1 MESDSVAEDGEGRG
15 RGAGSGGG
23 VIPDTRDLRT
33 RVCIPFPAR
42 TEVPHAA
49 LGAPG
54 SEFLP
59 PQENATLRTGVWLS
73 RFREG
78 GQEKQTPAQ
87 YQLPI
92 RHRPLQLPC

>member
-1 MESDSVAEDGEGRG
+1 MAEDGEGRG

-73 RFREG
+73 RFRG
-78 GQEKQTPAQ
+78 GGARKANPGSIPAPHPSQ
-87 YQLPI
+87 AS
-92 RHRPLQLPC
+92 